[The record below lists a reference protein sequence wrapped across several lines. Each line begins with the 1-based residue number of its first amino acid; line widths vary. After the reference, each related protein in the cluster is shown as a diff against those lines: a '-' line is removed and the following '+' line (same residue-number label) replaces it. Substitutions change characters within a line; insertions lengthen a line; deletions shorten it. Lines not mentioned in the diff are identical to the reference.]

1 MKGGKPGT
9 GTARARGGPPRG
21 GADPRKAE
29 AMTVP
34 EDDRI
39 IGVREAAEI
48 LDTSDQMVRKLARKG
63 RIPAYRLPGGRAFK
77 FFRRELLEH
86 KRKNTTP
93 IEEGDE
99 VIDSRAVAELLRVDV
114 QLVRKYAR
122 EKRIPAYRHTGR
134 RGYEFSRNE
143 VLEHVRSGRME
154 AGGGEDGEAEAGEG

>member
-1 MKGGKPGT
+1 
-9 GTARARGGPPRG
+9 
-21 GADPRKAE
+21 
-29 AMTVP
+29 MTLP

-63 RIPAYRLPGGRAFK
+63 RIPAYRLPGGRVFK
-77 FFRRELLEH
+77 FFQRELKEH

-93 IEEGDE
+93 VGEDDE
-99 VIDSRAVAELLRVDV
+99 VIDSRAVAELLDMDV

-143 VLEHVRSGRME
+143 VLAHARSSRME
-154 AGGGEDGEAEAGEG
+154 ADGGENGEAEAGEGLS